1 MQYKRQFSFLTTLA
15 LVIGVYLLIVGILGI
30 LRYDSPTG
38 EITRFFNEL
47 AGKETHTVNLIISIL
62 LLPAGLIVFVY
73 PFTRERARLF
83 QGLLLF
89 VIALWTIRIVY
100 VRFFLAFSGDV
111 NFLPWFSLLLQDLI
125 VLSGLFVIRRS

>member
-1 MQYKRQFSFLTTLA
+1 MQYKRQFSFLTTLS
-15 LVIGVYLLIVGILGI
+15 LILGIYLLILGVSG
-30 LRYDSPTG
+30 LVHYDSPGG

-47 AGKETHTVNLIISIL
+47 TGDESHTVNLIISLL

-89 VIALWTIRIVY
+89 VITLWVLRIVY
-100 VRFFLAFSGDV
+100 VRFFLSFSGNVD
-111 NFLPWFSLLLQDLI
+111 FLPWFRLLLQDLI
-125 VLSGLFVIRRS
+125 VLSGLFVVRRS

>member
-1 MQYKRQFSFLTTLA
+1 MQYKRHFSFLTTLA
-15 LVIGVYLLIVGILGI
+15 LVIGVYLLILGILG
-30 LRYDSPTG
+30 LLGHDSPAG
-38 EITRFFNEL
+38 EITRFFSEL
-47 AGKETHTVNLIISIL
+47 TGDKSQTANLVFSIL

-100 VRFFLAFSGDV
+100 VRFFLAFSGNVD
-111 NFLPWFSLLLQDLI
+111 FLPWFRLLLQDLI
-125 VLSGLFVIRRS
+125 